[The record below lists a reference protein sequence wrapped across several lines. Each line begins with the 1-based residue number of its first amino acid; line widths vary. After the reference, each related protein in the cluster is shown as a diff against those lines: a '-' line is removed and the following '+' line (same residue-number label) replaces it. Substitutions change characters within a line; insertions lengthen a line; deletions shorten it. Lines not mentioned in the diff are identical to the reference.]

1 MEDVALR
8 SDVDEFIARL
18 RSGDSAAADRLFQ
31 GYAGRLAAVVRRR
44 LGWRFCRK
52 LDPEDVV
59 QSVFRSFVRCQHD
72 LEMHFENWDALWGLL
87 SLIAMRKVGR
97 VASHFAA
104 GRRNLSLEHSV
115 SLLSADSAD
124 FRAEAVSHEPDPQHL
139 AMVAETITGLLEEL
153 DERDRA
159 IVRLALE
166 GRSTEQIA
174 AEMGRSERTIQR
186 VLRRLA
192 VQLEEAAA
200 PASSSPGK
208 PR

>member
-1 MEDVALR
+1 MEDIALG

-18 RSGDSAAADRLFQ
+18 RLGDSAAADRLFQ
-31 GYAGRLAAVVRRR
+31 DYAGRLAAVVRRR

-72 LEMHFENWDALWGLL
+72 REMHFENWDALWGLL

-104 GRRNLSLEHSV
+104 GRRNLSLEQSV
-115 SLLSADSAD
+115 ALLSVDSAD

-139 AMVAETITGLLEEL
+139 AMVAEMITGLLEEL
-153 DERDRA
+153 DDRDRA
-159 IVRLALE
+159 IVRLALG

-192 VQLEEAAA
+192 VQLEEAATA
-200 PASSSPGK
+200 HSSPGK